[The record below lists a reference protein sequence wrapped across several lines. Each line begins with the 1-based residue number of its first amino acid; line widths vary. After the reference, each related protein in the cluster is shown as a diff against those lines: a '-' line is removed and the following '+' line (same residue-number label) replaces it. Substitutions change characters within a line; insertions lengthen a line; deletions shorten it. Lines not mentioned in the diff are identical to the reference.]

1 MVTPPGAYEILNT
14 KLDAVASTLG
24 EVRAK
29 VDDFSAAIVVQARLE
44 ERQAQATETLARA
57 FGVIAEHQ
65 TQLDALQ
72 RALPPLVET
81 RRWVVAGVGIAVSAV
96 LAAKYSRIAARCAA
110 RSVCSATTVRAR
122 SGTASRTERC
132 SARGKTCTAPT
143 GSVAHASHTSRICCA
158 ASALTRGS
166 LIGGLPP

>member
-44 ERQAQATETLARA
+44 ERQAQATEALARA

-81 RRWVVAGVGIAVSAV
+81 RRWVVAGIGLAVSAV
-96 LAAKYSRIAARCAA
+96 LAAMIKTA
-110 RSVCSATTVRAR
+110 VLDPATLRDEVNRAV
-122 SGTASRTERC
+122 AER
-132 SARGKTCTAPT
+132 
-143 GSVAHASHTSRICCA
+143 AHVTQ
-158 ASALTRGS
+158 
-166 LIGGLPP
+166 PK